1 MMLSFLDDAECD
13 AEQGWVMLN
22 LLLRLNAGVYT
33 GGRLG
38 PLQIVAQYLK
48 LHLYH
53 QVCQNQ
59 PNYVKVKFLHKLS
72 GFVTCVCLHPLSITN
87 IPISTRSLA
96 GRLSEYSKVIE

>member
-1 MMLSFLDDAECD
+1 MLSLPNGAVFAELCCLCQMMLSLLNTAEL
-13 AEQGWVMLN
+13 WYVLLN

-59 PNYVKVKFLHKLS
+59 PNYVKFKLLHKLS
-72 GFVTCVCLHPLSITN
+72 SCVMCVQCAPLI
-87 IPISTRSLA
+87 IQ
-96 GRLSEYSKVIE
+96 YSNVLD